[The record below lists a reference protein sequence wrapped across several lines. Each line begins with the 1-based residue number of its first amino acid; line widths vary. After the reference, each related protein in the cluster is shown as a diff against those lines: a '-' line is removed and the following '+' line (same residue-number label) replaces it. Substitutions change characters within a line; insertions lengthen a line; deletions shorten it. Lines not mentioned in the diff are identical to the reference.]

1 MVAAM
6 SVPADAAPSRL
17 DTYASLIG
25 IRGFEEHAQDLFSR
39 SLIRGSIHLGI
50 GQEAV
55 ALGARL
61 GSRPGDL
68 VVPTYRGH
76 AYALAWG
83 MSFDAAFGE
92 LLGRVTGCCLGR
104 GGSKHFADR
113 EKGVLPGNAIVA
125 AGLPIGC
132 GTALADR
139 LDKRDRV
146 TIVPFGD
153 GATNQAAFHEALN
166 LAAVWQLPIV
176 FLCENN
182 LYGEMTPLA
191 HTVHIERLAD
201 RAAAYGMPGV
211 QADGM
216 DVQAVAT
223 VVGEAV
229 DRARTGGGPT
239 LVEALTYR
247 FCGHMPGDTEPYRTR
262 EEVDRWRERDPI
274 AGERGRLLRAGVDK
288 ADIQGRDTAVAAAL
302 DAAES
307 AALAAPL
314 PDVADLALG
323 TADWMEWER

>member
-1 MVAAM
+1 MKSAVAQANR
-6 SVPADAAPSRL
+6 SEL
-17 DTYASLIG
+17 DIYASLIG
-25 IRGFEEHAQDLFSR
+25 IRGFEEHAQDLFAR
-39 SLIRGSIHLGI
+39 SLIRGSTHLGI

-55 ALGARL
+55 AVGARL
-61 GSRPGDL
+61 GSRHGDL

-92 LLGRVTGCCLGR
+92 LLGRVTGCCSGR

-113 EKGVLPGNAIVA
+113 EMGVLPGNAIVA

-132 GTALADR
+132 GTALADK

-166 LAAVWQLPIV
+166 LAAVWSLPIV

-182 LYGEMTPLA
+182 LYGEMTPVGR
-191 HTVHIERLAD
+191 TVRIERLAD
-201 RAAAYGMPGV
+201 RAAGYGMPGV

-216 DVQAVAT
+216 DVHAVAT
-223 VVGEAV
+223 AVGEAAG
-229 DRARTGGGPT
+229 RARSGGGPT

-274 AGERGRLLRAGVDK
+274 TSQRGVLLRAGLGEAEVQ
-288 ADIQGRDTAVAAAL
+288 ARETSVAAAL
-302 DAAES
+302 AAAEEG
-307 AALAAPL
+307 ALAAP
-314 PDVADLALG
+314 PPETADIALG
-323 TADWMEWER
+323 AAEWMEWER